1 MRRGLEC
8 SIGWRKIEITSE
20 SIYYDF
26 YFNQLL
32 VIFILSKNNI
42 TNATISYDQSII
54 GEFYKI
60 FCEVDRHIYW
70 STLWRDYRFL
80 WYDAPLYI
88 YCI

>member
-42 TNATISYDQSII
+42 TNVTISYDSSI
-54 GEFYKI
+54 EM
-60 FCEVDRHIYW
+60 
-70 STLWRDYRFL
+70 STLPNPPYRTGL
-80 WYDAPLYI
+80 
-88 YCI
+88 